1 MKDLLNSAKYLAE
14 DLASMILFVVVLE
27 LTHQVPLAIGLGM
40 ALGVLQIGYRMV
52 RKLPIDAMQWMSV
65 ILVVGSGT
73 ATFLTNDPRFVM
85 AKPTIIDFAL
95 AIFMLKRG
103 WMNRYL
109 PQIAQETV
117 GDIGVMFGYIWAGLM
132 FLTGVLNIILAL
144 TVDALTWGLFRSF
157 FSIATIVALFLIQ
170 FATMRFIARRRVAR
184 GEAALPAQAAVG

>member
-14 DLASMILFVVVLE
+14 DLASMILFVMVLE
-27 LTHQVPLAIGLGM
+27 FTHNVPLAIGLGM

-73 ATFLTNDPRFVM
+73 ATFLTNDPLFVM

-95 AIFMLKRG
+95 GLFMLKRG
-103 WMNRYL
+103 WMTRYL
-109 PQIAQETV
+109 PIIAQETV
-117 GDIGVMFGYIWAGLM
+117 GDIGVIFGYVWAGLM
-132 FLTGVLNIILAL
+132 FLTGVLNIVLAL

-157 FSIATIVALFLIQ
+157 FSIATIVTLFLIQ
-170 FATMRFIARRRVAR
+170 FSTMRFIARRRVAR
-184 GEAALPAQAAVG
+184 RELGNPAVA